1 MKKKKKK
8 GWEED
13 WESGSCTRLAQ
24 GEEKEM
30 PTIDDD
36 HEQRGE
42 EREGSGSSQ
51 YVLVAVG
58 LG

>member
-51 YVLVAVG
+51 YVLV
-58 LG
+58 L